1 MTKDGKKQHLDRS
14 VVVLLAVAAF
24 LSAFKSLTGWGDL
37 FAGCTYSSSPPLLCE
52 ADGWLSFLAF
62 PLFMLVFFSRRVVIW
77 IVCITT
83 IVTYSA
89 VYNQFRD
96 GCICSSSWRSYLDAQ
111 AVWRTFLD
119 YRVLASLLT
128 AAAMIC
134 AYRLECRKLQQMRGA
149 NDDGIIAK

>member
-1 MTKDGKKQHLDRS
+1 MTKSGKKQHLDRF
-14 VVVLLAVAAF
+14 VVVLLAFAAF
-24 LSAFKSLTGWGDL
+24 LSAFKSLTGFGDL

-62 PLFMLVFFSRRVVIW
+62 PLFMLVFFSRRIVAWVV
-77 IVCITT
+77 CTTT

-96 GCICSSSWRSYLDAQ
+96 GCPCLSSWRSYLDAQ
-111 AVWRTFLD
+111 AAWRAFWD
-119 YRVLASLLT
+119 YRVLASFLT
-128 AAAMIC
+128 AAAVVY
-134 AYRLECRKLQQMRGA
+134 AYRLECRKFQRMHGA